1 MFDNSFGI
9 ESVFIAGKRKAV
21 IFVNL
26 IVAVLYGLVVLAEI
40 IIMIMR
46 CGIRADI
53 DSDKSGELNIHAV
66 LYPIGIIALNAK
78 SVLAY
83 GFKLRRI
90 CHIFGCLGYLRSP
103 SAEFVGVARSF
114 GL

>member
-1 MFDNSFGI
+1 MLDNSVGI
-9 ESVFIAGKRKAV
+9 KLVVIAGKRKTV

-40 IIMIMR
+40 IVVIVR
-46 CGIRADI
+46 RGVRADI

-83 GFKLRRI
+83 GFKLCSI
-90 CHIFGCLGYLRSP
+90 CHI
-103 SAEFVGVARSF
+103 
-114 GL
+114 

>member
-1 MFDNSFGI
+1 MFDNSVGI

-40 IIMIMR
+40 IVVIVR
-46 CGIRADI
+46 RGIRTDI
-53 DSDKSGELNIHAV
+53 YSDKSGERHIHAV
-66 LYPIGIIALNAK
+66 LYPVGVIALNTE
-78 SVLAY
+78 SVLTY
-83 GFKLRRI
+83 RCKLRRI